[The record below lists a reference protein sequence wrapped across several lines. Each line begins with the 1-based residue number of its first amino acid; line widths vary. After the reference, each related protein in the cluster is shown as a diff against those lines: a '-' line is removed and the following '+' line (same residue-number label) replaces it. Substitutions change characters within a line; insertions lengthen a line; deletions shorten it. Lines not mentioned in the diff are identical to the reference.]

1 MNRIHFLALILVL
14 SFLGLSIFLYK
25 VIVLGFPMSPDT
37 KSEVWNVEARI
48 SFQGKDEPAQV
59 SMFTPQS
66 IHPYII
72 TTEAFVGQDYGVTE
86 KTQGP
91 NRVVQWSTRKAEG
104 IQILYYRGIIRQ
116 MKEWETEFRELSHPS
131 IDKEEA
137 LQGVLPPLQG
147 TFLQAG
153 IAVLDEVKEESA
165 DLESLIL
172 SLIARIQDPDKE
184 SPASLLRSQYPPQ
197 QVLAQ
202 LLTLH
207 GSPSRVVHGIE
218 LSKEAKIVNTKEW
231 LEVLIEKEWVPY
243 DLEQGKK
250 DIPENYLPWWRGHA
264 PLFQIKG
271 GTELEFRLSASPNQE
286 QAIKAAVARGMVLNP
301 AWLKFSFFSLP
312 IEKQVVYHILIL
324 IPVGAFLL
332 VLLRNVVGL
341 KTFGTFMPILIGLA
355 FRETELFWGI
365 FLFSV
370 LIALG
375 LGVRFYFDNLN
386 LLLVPRLAS
395 VLIIVVLIM
404 GFLSILSHHLG
415 LVRGLSIALFPMVI
429 VTMTIERMSIV
440 WDERGPGEAL
450 QQAFGSL
457 AVASL
462 TYLIMSLKSMDY
474 LFFTFPEL
482 LLVLLAMTIALGRY
496 TGYRLL
502 EIRRFKSLLQAG

>member
-1 MNRIHFLALILVL
+1 MNRIHFLSLILLL
-14 SFLGLSIFLYK
+14 SLLGLAIFLYK
-25 VIVLGFPMSPDT
+25 AVVLGFPLSPDT
-37 KSEVWNVEARI
+37 TSEVWNVEARI
-48 SFQGKDEPAQV
+48 SFQGRDEAAEI

-72 TTEAFVGQDYGVTE
+72 TTEAFVGQDYGITE
-86 KTQGP
+86 HSEGP
-91 NRVVQWSTRKAEG
+91 NRLVRWATRKAEG
-104 IQILYYRGIIRQ
+104 IQILYYRSIIRQ
-116 MKEWETEFRELSHPS
+116 MKEWETEFREFSEAPSHAG
-131 IDKEEA
+131 KV
-137 LQGVLPPLQG
+137 LQGDLPPLQG
-147 TFLQAG
+147 AFLQAG
-153 IAVLDEVKEESA
+153 MSFLEDVKEQSA
-165 DLESLIL
+165 NLDSLIL
-172 SLIARIQDPDKE
+172 SLISRVQKPADE
-184 SPASLLRSQYPPQ
+184 SPAALLLSQQPPE
-197 QVLAQ
+197 QVMAQ

-207 GSPSRVVHGIE
+207 GTPARVVHGIE
-218 LSKEAKIVNTKEW
+218 LSKEAKTVNVIEW
-231 LEVLIEKEWVPY
+231 LEVFIEEEWIAY
-243 DLEQGKK
+243 DLEQNRKG
-250 DIPENYLPWWRGHA
+250 IPENYLAWWRGYV
-264 PLFQIKG
+264 PLFHIDG

-355 FRETELFWGI
+355 FRETELFWGLL
-365 FLFSV
+365 LFCV

-375 LGVRFYFDNLN
+375 LGVRFYLDNLN
-386 LLLVPRLAS
+386 LLLVPRLAA
-395 VLIIVVLIM
+395 VLIVVVLIM
-404 GFLSILSHHLG
+404 GFLSIVSHHLG

-457 AVASL
+457 MVASL

-502 EIRRFKSLLQAG
+502 EVRRFKGLLQSG

>member
-1 MNRIHFLALILVL
+1 MNRIHFLSLILLL
-14 SFLGLSIFLYK
+14 SALGLSIFFYK
-25 VIVLGFPMSPDT
+25 AIVLGFPLSPDT

-48 SFQGKDEPAQV
+48 SFQGEDEPAKI

-91 NRVVQWSTRKAEG
+91 NRVVHWATRKAEG

-116 MKEWETEFRELSHPS
+116 MKEWETEFRALSSPS
-131 IDKEEA
+131 TTREEA
-137 LQGVLPPLQG
+137 LQGDLPPLQG
-147 TFLQAG
+147 AFLRAG
-153 IAVLDEVKEESA
+153 MTVLEDVKEESA

-172 SLIARIQDPDKE
+172 SLIARVQDPDEE
-184 SPASLLRSQYPPQ
+184 SPISLLLSQQPLQ

-202 LLTLH
+202 LLTLY
-207 GSPSRVVHGIE
+207 GVPSRVVHGIE
-218 LSKEAKIVNTKEW
+218 LSNEAETVNVKEW
-231 LEVLIEKEWVPY
+231 LEVLIEEEWVAY

-250 DIPENYLPWWRGHA
+250 GISENYLPWWRGHA
-264 PLFQIKG
+264 PLFQIEG
-271 GTELEFRLSASPNQE
+271 GTQLEFRLSASPNQE

-324 IPVGAFLL
+324 IPVGAFIL
-332 VLLRNVVGL
+332 VLLRNIVGL

-365 FLFSV
+365 LLFSL
-370 LIALG
+370 LIAFG
-375 LGVRFYFDNLN
+375 LGVRFYLDNLN

-395 VLIIVVLIM
+395 VLIVVVLIM

-440 WDERGPGEAL
+440 WDERGAGEAL

-462 TYLIMSLKSMDY
+462 TYFIMSLKSIDY

-482 LLVLLAMTIALGRY
+482 LLVVLAMTIVLGRY

-502 EIRRFKSLLQAG
+502 EVRRFKSVLQPG